1 MNFMRKK
8 WLRTEYFTFDPL
20 IVVTKKFK
28 SRDLAALKNSQ
39 EFCGRECQKQARNL
53 YLMAGSTIS
62 EAYLN

>member
-1 MNFMRKK
+1 MRKK

-28 SRDLAALKNSQ
+28 SRDLAAWENSQ

-53 YLMAGSTIS
+53 YLKAVSI
-62 EAYLN
+62 